1 MGDYS
6 SNATVGGTAV
16 GTKYLQIALAE
27 YFYPNG
33 IPYLPTSATSK
44 YQGKKYKLVM
54 IVLK

>member
-6 SNATVGGTAV
+6 SNATVGGTTV
-16 GTKYLQIALAE
+16 GTTYLQIALAE
-27 YFYPNG
+27 YFYPNA
-33 IPYLPTSATSK
+33 IPLPTSATSK